1 MKVLFRAKLKALTKG
16 DEARR
21 TSNGKKPLLLL
32 GLKGQGEEM
41 ALLQLSES
49 NTMKEVKQL
58 LRSSGYKETQLLSEL
73 WRSGKEQGR
82 NIPNSVSSAL

>member
-1 MKVLFRAKLKALTKG
+1 MMRHP
-16 DEARR
+16 R

-49 NTMKEVKQL
+49 NTVKEVKQL
-58 LRSSGYKETQLLSEL
+58 LRSSDCEETQLLSEL
-73 WRSGKEQGR
+73 WRSGKEQGM
-82 NIPNSVSSAL
+82 NIPNSASSAL